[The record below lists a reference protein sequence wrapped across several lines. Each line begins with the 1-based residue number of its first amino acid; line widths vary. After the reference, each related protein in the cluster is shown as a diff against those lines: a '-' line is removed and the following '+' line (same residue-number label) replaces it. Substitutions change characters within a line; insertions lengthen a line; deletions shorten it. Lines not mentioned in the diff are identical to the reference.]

1 MLNLTTY
8 TKEFKRNI
16 SLALPIILGL
26 LGHTL
31 VGLIDNVMVGKL
43 GTAELAAASLGNS
56 FLFIAMSVIFGY
68 SSGIT
73 PLVAAADST
82 GNKNEIKSV
91 LKNGLFL
98 LTILSV
104 ILLLGVFCAKPL
116 LHKMNQPTEVVELAI
131 PYLNIV
137 SLSLI
142 PLAIFQAYKQFADGL
157 SQTKYSM
164 IATIVA
170 NALNVLLNYLLIYGE
185 FGFPEL
191 GVVGAAYGTLIS
203 RVVMVAVIL
212 ILLVRNEKFK
222 VYFTSFFK
230 EKILKGMLRRI
241 NKLGFP
247 SALQMFF
254 EFGIFTTAIWLSGT
268 LGKNPQAANQIALNL
283 SSFTFMFAMGLGI
296 VGIIRVG
303 NQYGINDFISLR
315 RVAIS
320 LFLLIFILDIIFAI
334 GYMLLNHVLPK
345 LYLDT
350 NDIVNAIDNA
360 EVIAITS
367 KLLIVAA
374 FFQIFDGMQAVV
386 LGVLKGM
393 QDVKIPTI
401 IVFIAYWL
409 VAFPICYYLGIHLN
423 YGSEGIWVGLLTGL
437 AFSAI
442 LLLVRFQVITK
453 KMIKSNIT
461 ITQ

>member
-1 MLNLTTY
+1 MLKLTPY
-8 TKEFKRNI
+8 TKEFKRNF
-16 SLALPIILGL
+16 SLAYPIILGL

-31 VGLIDNVMVGKL
+31 VGLVDNIMVGKL

-73 PLVAAADST
+73 PLVAAADSL
-82 GNKNEIKSV
+82 GNKKEIKSV
-91 LKNGLFL
+91 LKNGFFL

-104 ILLLGVFCAKPL
+104 LLLVAVFCARPL
-116 LHKMNQPTEVVELAI
+116 LYNMSQPQEVVELAI
-131 PYLNIV
+131 PYLNV
-137 SLSLI
+137 VALSLI
-142 PLAIFQAYKQFADGL
+142 PLGIFQAYKQFADGL

-164 IATIVA
+164 IATIIA
-170 NALNVLLNYLLIYGE
+170 NVLNVFLNYILIYGMW
-185 FGFPEL
+185 GFPEL
-191 GVVGAAYGTLIS
+191 GIVGAAYGTLIS
-203 RVVMVAVIL
+203 RVFMVVIMFV
-212 ILLVRNEKFK
+212 LLYRNERFK
-222 VYFTSFFK
+222 EYFNNFFK
-230 EKILKGMLRRI
+230 EKILKSILRRI

-254 EFGIFTTAIWLSGT
+254 EFGIFTAAIWLSGT

-303 NQYGINDFISLR
+303 NQYGLNDFVNLR

-320 LFLLIFILDIIFAI
+320 LFLLIFILDVIFAI
-334 GYMLLNHVLPK
+334 GYMLLNEVLPK

-350 NDIVNAIDNA
+350 NDLVNAADNA

-374 FFQIFDGMQAVV
+374 FFQIFDGMQAVI
-386 LGVLKGM
+386 LGALKGL
-393 QDVKIPTI
+393 QDVKIPTV
-401 IVFIAYWL
+401 IVFIAYW
-409 VAFPICYYLGIHLN
+409 VIAFPMCYYLGIHLN
-423 YGSEGIWVGLLTGL
+423 YGSEGIWIGLLIGL
-437 AFSAI
+437 GFSAI
-442 LLLVRFQVITK
+442 LLFVRFQLVTK
-453 KMIKSNIT
+453 RMIKT
-461 ITQ
+461 ILTE